1 MHVVLLGGS
10 GFIGKALSRALVQ
23 RGDRVTVTTRSER
36 TTEYPVLRYARW
48 DGYTPARLAEILR
61 DADAV
66 VNLLGESIAGGPWTS
81 GRKERIVLSRVA
93 AGQALVEALRL
104 LRTEAPAEAATS
116 GGPSCLIQGSAVGY
130 YGFREDDT
138 IRHTEADPAGTGFLA
153 ETAVAWEASTLAV
166 ERMGLRRCVI
176 RTAPVLGPNGGMLHK
191 LLPLFRLGLGGPAG
205 NGQQPFAWIH
215 LDDEVGAV
223 LFLLDHPETNG
234 IFNLAAPQ
242 PTSMQDFVRELGRVL
257 HRPVALRMPAFLLR
271 STLGGMAEEL
281 LLSGQ
286 NVAPQRLEQA
296 GYVFRYPE
304 LASAL
309 AAILGERP
317 AR

>member
-1 MHVVLLGGS
+1 MHTVVLGGS
-10 GFIGKALSRALVQ
+10 GFIGRALSRALVQ
-23 RGDRVTVTTRSER
+23 RGDRVTVTTRSDR
-36 TTEYPVLRYARW
+36 ATEYPVLRYAQW
-48 DGYTPARLAEILR
+48 DGHTPDRLAEILR

-66 VNLLGESIAGGPWTS
+66 VNLLGESIAGGPWTQ
-81 GRKERIVLSRVA
+81 GRKDRIVLSRVA

-104 LRTEAPAEAATS
+104 LRAGMPSGAEKH
-116 GGPSCLIQGSAVGY
+116 GGPTCLIQGSAVGY
-130 YGFREDDT
+130 YGFREDDA

-153 ETAVAWEASTLAV
+153 ETVVAWEASTQAV

-176 RTAPVLGPNGGMLHK
+176 RTAPVLGPDGGMLHRI
-191 LLPLFRLGLGGPAG
+191 LPLFRLGLGGPIG
-205 NGQQPFAWIH
+205 SGLRPFAWIH

-234 IFNLAAPQ
+234 VFNLAAPQ
-242 PTSMQDFVRELGRVL
+242 PASMQDFAQELGRAL
-257 HRPVALRMPAFLLR
+257 HRPAALRIPAFLMR
-271 STLGGMAEEL
+271 SVLGDMAEEL

-286 NVAPQRLEQA
+286 SVEPQRLVQA

-309 AAILGERP
+309 AAIVKERP
-317 AR
+317 TR